1 MSFTIVKKDQKS
13 IIENRSEMSSDISLL
28 SLLKSFSRI
37 EDEFPDVGDNLQP
50 LDDINI

>member
-1 MSFTIVKKDQKS
+1 MSFTMAQKDQKS

-37 EDEFPDVGDNLQP
+37 EDEFPDVNKNLQP